1 MPVPMLPFTRYP
13 PRSGLGG
20 EAVKTC
26 TFTSNLRLE
35 NRGKLENKNRKRRKE
50 NINPKV
56 KI

>member
-1 MPVPMLPFTRYP
+1 MPVPMLPITRCP

-26 TFTSNLRLE
+26 NFTSNLRLE
-35 NRGKLENKNRKRRKE
+35 NRGKLENKKRKRRKE

-56 KI
+56 RI

>member
-1 MPVPMLPFTRYP
+1 
-13 PRSGLGG
+13 LGG